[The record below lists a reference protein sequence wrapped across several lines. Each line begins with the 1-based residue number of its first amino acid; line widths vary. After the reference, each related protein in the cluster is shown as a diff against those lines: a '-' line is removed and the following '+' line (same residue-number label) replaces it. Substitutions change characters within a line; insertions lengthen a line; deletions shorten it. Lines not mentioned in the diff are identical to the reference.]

1 MENPYKKNK
10 VVFPIIPDD
19 GVLVPDNRVIMT
31 NQDLLIHNPE
41 FSVKSSAATDG
52 FQGKQQSES
61 TPETASEMT
70 FETRRN
76 QPTTEGKR
84 PLGKKTTTT
93 TVSSEKKKSSVVE
106 EARKRA
112 RENAVQPKP
121 VKAYINPLERS
132 SKDELGIK
140 GLANK
145 KVVSSQHSLGKT
157 ISGFD
162 KKAARATNGSLFEE
176 SEQDYFASKHEQ
188 HDTIDSVN

>member
-41 FSVKSSAATDG
+41 FSVKSSVATDS

-61 TPETASEMT
+61 APETASEMT

-76 QPTTEGKR
+76 QPTIEGKR

-93 TVSSEKKKSSVVE
+93 IVSSEKKKSSVVE

>member
-41 FSVKSSAATDG
+41 FSVKSSVATDS

-61 TPETASEMT
+61 APETASEMT

-76 QPTTEGKR
+76 QPTIEGKR

>member
-70 FETRRN
+70 FETRRK

-84 PLGKKTTTT
+84 PLGKKMHAT